1 MNCFKKA
8 AVLNDSYGYYFMGIM
23 YVDKRLNNYNKQT
36 AIKYFKVAAQLGN
49 KKALEKLNTTFM
61 P

>member
-1 MNCFKKA
+1 M
-8 AVLNDSYGYYFMGIM
+8 LNDSYGYYFMGIM